1 MEKVFIITDRYRLE
15 DGHAHELNHFLKENW
30 DYEIKSVTPISQ
42 NRKDSQPGYYGVV
55 VVVGKKTN

>member
-15 DGHAHELNHFLKENW
+15 NGHASELNQFLEKNF

-55 VVVGKKTN
+55 IVVGKK